1 METSLNTEVQS
12 FFKQYDLDDITI
24 ENIQKSFKNI
34 HEENDYG
41 GLLHAAVE
49 NLFPE
54 ECVLKFMK
62 VLLDSGVNVNLHGE
76 FTGYTFIHLALY
88 GYTEDDKDYSYSTEF
103 ILKLIRLAKNYGF
116 DVNAKDDD
124 GDSLIHTALA
134 SEVYT
139 GEVIPLLQ
147 ALGEEYDVLCQDDSG
162 NDISKAL
169 KIYKDEAKE
178 SKNTTW
184 YQRLTRE
191 EDMITKYVLM
201 GQYAPEEVESELNNL
216 KTQLNTIIS
225 SLSMDYLLNNL
236 ENLLQL
242 KEQYSFY
249 LSKYNLF
256 HEEKLDFST
265 VWNSYD
271 QLLKKVVHNYL
282 ETISNHPSYQVI
294 DQLSPVL
301 SSLQF
306 SEEIEKL
313 NEIKESYTKN
323 IQDFSKQISE
333 SATLA
338 ELEKFGEVIEGL
350 RDEDV
355 CQQLREEVSKR
366 QQQFQDKIFSIQ
378 NLFSTQNLLH
388 NLNLGSFPMEENTFD
403 YLSMTVR
410 DLSDLESSLNSQLDE
425 SKQSIVDGISTQ
437 IENILSFIDTL
448 ENNSVFENGE
458 LDRLFDETVKNQKK
472 KLKMNRLTNQGED

>member
-169 KIYKDEAKE
+169 KIYKEEAKE

-256 HEEKLDFST
+256 HEEKLDFNT
-265 VWNSYD
+265 V
-271 QLLKKVVHNYL
+271 
-282 ETISNHPSYQVI
+282 
-294 DQLSPVL
+294 
-301 SSLQF
+301 
-306 SEEIEKL
+306 
-313 NEIKESYTKN
+313 
-323 IQDFSKQISE
+323 
-333 SATLA
+333 
-338 ELEKFGEVIEGL
+338 
-350 RDEDV
+350 
-355 CQQLREEVSKR
+355 
-366 QQQFQDKIFSIQ
+366 
-378 NLFSTQNLLH
+378 
-388 NLNLGSFPMEENTFD
+388 
-403 YLSMTVR
+403 
-410 DLSDLESSLNSQLDE
+410 
-425 SKQSIVDGISTQ
+425 
-437 IENILSFIDTL
+437 
-448 ENNSVFENGE
+448 
-458 LDRLFDETVKNQKK
+458 
-472 KLKMNRLTNQGED
+472 

>member
-1 METSLNTEVQS
+1 METPLNVEMKK
-12 FFKQYDLDDITI
+12 FFKQYDLEHITI
-24 ENIQKSFKNI
+24 ENIKKSFNDI
-34 HEENDYG
+34 HEQNIYG

-49 NLFPE
+49 NKFPE
-54 ECVLKFMK
+54 ESVLKFMK
-62 VLLDSGVNVNLHGE
+62 ALLDYGVDVNLRGKA
-76 FTGYTFIHLALY
+76 TGYTFIQLALY
-88 GYTEDDKDYSYSTEF
+88 GYTEKDKDYPYSTEF
-103 ILKLIRLAKNYGF
+103 ILKLIDLAHGYGF
-116 DVNAKDDD
+116 DVNSKDND

-134 SEVYT
+134 SEVYM
-139 GEVIPLLQ
+139 GKVIPLLQ
-147 ALGEEYDVLCQDDSG
+147 ALGKEYDVLCQDNSG

-169 KIYKDEAKE
+169 QIYKDEAKE

-201 GQYAPEEVESELNNL
+201 GQYSPEEVESELNNL

-225 SLSMDYLLNNL
+225 NLSMDYLLNNL

-256 HEEKLDFST
+256 HEEKLDFSV

-294 DQLSPVL
+294 DPLSPVL

-306 SEEIEKL
+306 SEELEKL
-313 NEIKESYTKN
+313 NEIKKSYTKN

-333 SATLA
+333 SATLV
-338 ELEKFGEVIEGL
+338 ELEKLGEAIAL
-350 RDEDV
+350 YQDDDV
-355 CQQLREEVSKR
+355 CQQLREEASKR
-366 QQQFQDKIFSIQ
+366 QQQFQDKILTIQ
-378 NLFSTQNLLH
+378 HLFSTQQLLC
-388 NLNLGSFPMEENTFD
+388 NLNLGSFPMEESAFD
-403 YLSMTVR
+403 YRSMTAEA
-410 DLSDLESSLNSQLDE
+410 LSSLESSLNGQLEE
-425 SKQSIVDGISTQ
+425 SRKSIVDGITTQ
-437 IENILSFIDTL
+437 IENIFSIIDTL
-448 ENNSVFENGE
+448 ENNGVFENGE
-458 LDRLFDETVKNQKK
+458 LDCLFEETVKNQKK
-472 KLKMNRLTNQGED
+472 KSKRKSVTTQDEG